1 MADPMTLQDR
11 PADAPA
17 SLDAFARRLQDMAP
31 GLPKRL
37 RQCADHV
44 GRNLDRVAVST
55 VADLAEGA
63 GVPPS
68 AVMRFC
74 QIMGFSGF
82 SEMQRLFREDYG
94 GARPDYATRLR
105 ALREGAGSSP
115 GALLAEF
122 IDAGRASLERL
133 ATQANETA
141 METATHR
148 LAAGRMIHLAGFR
161 RAYPVASYMAYALER
176 MGVAAM
182 LHSGAGHLDQ
192 SQAISADDAVLAITF
207 APYSAETVDLVALA
221 QKRGARIVALTD
233 GVASPVA
240 LAGVTVLTV
249 EEVDFGAFRSL
260 SATLAVAMALAV
272 AIGTRRGTV

>member
-1 MADPMTLQDR
+1 MTLQDR
-11 PADAPA
+11 PAEAPA
-17 SLDAFARRLQDMAP
+17 SIDAFTRRLRDMAP

-55 VADLAEGA
+55 VAEIADGA

-74 QIMGFSGF
+74 RMMGFSGF
-82 SEMQRLFREDYG
+82 SDMQRLFREAYG

-105 ALREGAGSSP
+105 ALRGGAGSSP

-122 IDAGRASLERL
+122 IEAGRASLERL
-133 ATQANETA
+133 ATQANEK
-141 METATHR
+141 EIEIATER
-148 LAAGRMIHLAGFR
+148 LAAGRVIHLAGFR
-161 RAYPVASYMAYALER
+161 RAYPVASYLAYALER

-182 LHSGAGHLDQ
+182 LHSGIGHLDQ
-192 SQAISADDAVLAITF
+192 GHGIAPEDAVLAITF
-207 APYSAETVDLVALA
+207 APYSAETVDLVRLALA
-221 QKRGARIVALTD
+221 RGARVVALTD
-233 GVASPVA
+233 GMASPVA
-240 LAGVTVLTV
+240 LPGVSVLAV

-272 AIGTRRGTV
+272 AIGTRRGTA

>member
-1 MADPMTLQDR
+1 MTLQDR
-11 PADAPA
+11 PAEAPA
-17 SLDAFARRLQDMAP
+17 SIDAFTRRLQEVSA

-55 VADLAEGA
+55 VAEIAEGA

-74 QIMGFSGF
+74 RIMGFSGF
-82 SEMQRLFREDYG
+82 SDMQRLFREDYAR
-94 GARPDYATRLR
+94 ARPDYATRLR
-105 ALREGAGSSP
+105 ALRGGTGSSP

-141 METATHR
+141 METATDA
-148 LAAGRMIHLAGFR
+148 LAAGRVIHLAGFR

-176 MGVAAM
+176 MGVPAM

-192 SQAISADDAVLAITF
+192 SQAIAADDAVLAITF
-207 APYSAETVDLVALA
+207 APYSAETVDLVTLA

-240 LAGVTVLTV
+240 LPGVTVLAV

-272 AIGTRRGTV
+272 AVGTRRGAA